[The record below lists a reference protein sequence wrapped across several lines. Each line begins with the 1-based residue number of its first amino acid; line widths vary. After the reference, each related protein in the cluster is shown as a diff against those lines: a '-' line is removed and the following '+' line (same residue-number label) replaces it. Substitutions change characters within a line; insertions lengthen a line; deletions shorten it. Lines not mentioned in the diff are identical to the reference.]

1 MIAIPAVDLSDG
13 SLTRTPRGFQATA
26 GDGSPARTARAF
38 ADLGF
43 TRLHLADG
51 LIGSLKE
58 TEPAIEDIVRETN
71 ARIQV
76 AGPSSGSAI
85 ERMFRGGAE
94 YIVVGSR
101 SIEEPEWLADIADLY
116 PEAIVVATDVHDR
129 RVVRRGWV
137 QKLHIDV
144 LDLLDELND
153 LPLAGILASGLQ
165 LDGPTRNSD
174 LRLVEDLAERARM
187 PVMVATK
194 VCTMNDL
201 HALEH
206 RGAAAVVLGADQLL
220 AGALD
225 ARAVAREFDS

>member
-1 MIAIPAVDLSDG
+1 MIAIPAVNLADE
-13 SLTRTPRGFQATA
+13 SLRRAPGGVHWSAK
-26 GDGSPARTARAF
+26 GGSPARTARAF

-43 TRLHLADG
+43 TRLHVTGG
-51 LIGSLKE
+51 LIGLREES
-58 TEPAIEDIVRETN
+58 EPAIEGIMRETD
-71 ARIQV
+71 ARIQA

-85 ERMFRGGAE
+85 ERMFRSGVE

-116 PEAIVVATDVHDR
+116 PESIVVATDVHDR
-129 RVVRRGWV
+129 RIVRRGWV
-137 QKLHIDV
+137 QTLHIDV
-144 LDLLDELND
+144 LDLLDDLND

-174 LRLVEDLAERARM
+174 LGLVEDLAERARM

-206 RGAAAVVLGADQLL
+206 RGAAAIVLGTDQLL

-225 ARAVAREFDS
+225 VRAVAREFDS

>member
-1 MIAIPAVDLSDG
+1 MIAIPAVNLAER
-13 SLTRTPRGFQATA
+13 SLTRVPRGVYASA
-26 GDGSPARTARAF
+26 RADRPARTARAF

-51 LIGSLKE
+51 LTGSLNE
-58 TEPAIEDIVRETN
+58 TEPAIEEIVRETD

-85 ERMFRGGAE
+85 ESMFRTGAE

-116 PEAIVVATDVHDR
+116 PESIVVATDIHDR

-137 QKLHIDV
+137 QTLHVDI
-144 LDLLDELND
+144 LDLVEDLNC
-153 LPLAGILASGLQ
+153 LPLGGILASGLQ

-174 LRLVEDLAERARM
+174 LGLVEDLTECSRV
-187 PVMVATK
+187 PLMVATK
-194 VCTMNDL
+194 ICTMNDL
-201 HALEH
+201 HVLEH
-206 RGAAAVVLGADQLL
+206 RGAAAIVLGTDQLR
-220 AGALD
+220 AGVLD
-225 ARAVAREFDS
+225 ARAVAREFGA